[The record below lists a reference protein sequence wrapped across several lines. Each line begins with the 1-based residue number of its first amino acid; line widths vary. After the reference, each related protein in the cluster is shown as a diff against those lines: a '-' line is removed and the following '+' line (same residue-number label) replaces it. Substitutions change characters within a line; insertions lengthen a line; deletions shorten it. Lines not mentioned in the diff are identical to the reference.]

1 MIQEGKLRITAKSV
15 IPQILEGHKTFAELA
30 QRYDMSEEE
39 FRQVLARV
47 VNDKD
52 YPRLV
57 KANDKYVAARSRVG
71 KNKISYDRQ
80 EVKTESE
87 ETEQQTAKV
96 RREMANKLSSIEKQ
110 IAESSS
116 EMEQSEEKMLLAN
129 AELDEAKQNLE
140 LAKQAIKD
148 AEKQKN
154 ESETRYKENSERLE
168 TLNREKEEIINKIQE
183 IDSKI
188 IFLIAP
194 NYKGAKP
201 DFGTVISA
209 IPMEGALLEDVSDTT
224 LTTEMSAE
232 DIFLFENME
241 EAKAANEYLKLV
253 TKYFVEDKEYKLLI
267 DSEVLIN
274 LLKKQELIEEP
285 DT

>member
-1 MIQEGKLRITAKSV
+1 MIQEGRLRVTAQTV
-15 IPQILEGHKTFAELA
+15 IPQILEGHKTFSDLA
-30 QRYDMSEEE
+30 PRYGMTEEE
-39 FRQVLARV
+39 FKQVVARV

-52 YPRLV
+52 FPRLL
-57 KANDKYVAARSRVG
+57 KANDKYIAVRSRIG
-71 KNKISYDRQ
+71 NNKTLTKKQ
-80 EVKTESE
+80 EVDKVDA
-87 ETEQQTAKV
+87 EQEQK
-96 RREMANKLSSIEKQ
+96 EMRMEMSKKLSSIEKQ
-110 IAESSS
+110 IAESNI
-116 EMEQSEEKMLLAN
+116 EMEQSEEKIEIASTEVHK
-129 AELDEAKQNLE
+129 A
-140 LAKQAIKD
+140 
-148 AEKQKN
+148 
-154 ESETRYKENSERLE
+154 KENLKLAEQVEENAKKAWQKVVQRLE
-168 TLNREKEEIINKIQE
+168 TLNRDKEEVVNKIQE

-209 IPMEGALLEDVSDTT
+209 IPMEGAKVEDVSDTT

-232 DIFLFENME
+232 DIFLFDNME

-253 TKYFVEDKEYKLLI
+253 TKYFVEDKKYKLLI

>member
-1 MIQEGKLRITAKSV
+1 MIQEGRLRVTAQTV
-15 IPQILEGHKTFAELA
+15 IPQILEGHKTFSDLA
-30 QRYDMSEEE
+30 PRYGMTEEE
-39 FRQVLARV
+39 FKQVVARV

-52 YPRLV
+52 FPRLL
-57 KANDKYVAARSRVG
+57 KANDKYITVRSRIG
-71 KNKISYDRQ
+71 NNKTLTKKQ
-80 EVKTESE
+80 EVDKVDA
-87 ETEQQTAKV
+87 EQEQK
-96 RREMANKLSSIEKQ
+96 EMRMEMSKKLSSIEKQ
-110 IAESSS
+110 ITESNI
-116 EMEQSEEKMLLAN
+116 EMEQSEEKIEIASTEVHK
-129 AELDEAKQNLE
+129 A
-140 LAKQAIKD
+140 
-148 AEKQKN
+148 
-154 ESETRYKENSERLE
+154 KENLKLAEQVEENAKKARQKVVQRLE
-168 TLNREKEEIINKIQE
+168 TLNRDKEEVVNKIQE

-209 IPMEGALLEDVSDTT
+209 IPMEGAKVEDVSDTT

-232 DIFLFENME
+232 DIFLFDNME

-253 TKYFVEDKEYKLLI
+253 TKYFVEDKKYKLLI

>member
-1 MIQEGKLRITAKSV
+1 MIQEGRLRVTAQTV
-15 IPQILEGHKTFAELA
+15 IPQILEGHKTFSDLA
-30 QRYDMSEEE
+30 PRYGMTEEE
-39 FRQVLARV
+39 FKQVVARV

-52 YPRLV
+52 FPRLL
-57 KANDKYVAARSRVG
+57 KANDKYIAVRSRIG
-71 KNKISYDRQ
+71 NNKTLTKKQ
-80 EVKTESE
+80 EVDKADA
-87 ETEQQTAKV
+87 EQEQKKM
-96 RREMANKLSSIEKQ
+96 RMEMSKKLSSIEKQ
-110 IAESSS
+110 IAESNI
-116 EMEQSEEKMLLAN
+116 EMEQSEEKIEIASTEVHK
-129 AELDEAKQNLE
+129 A
-140 LAKQAIKD
+140 
-148 AEKQKN
+148 
-154 ESETRYKENSERLE
+154 KENLKLAEQVEENAKKARQKVVQRLE
-168 TLNREKEEIINKIQE
+168 TLNRDKEEVVNKIQE

-209 IPMEGALLEDVSDTT
+209 IPMEGTKVEDVSDTT

-232 DIFLFENME
+232 DIFLFDNME

-253 TKYFVEDKEYKLLI
+253 TKYFVEDKKYKLLI